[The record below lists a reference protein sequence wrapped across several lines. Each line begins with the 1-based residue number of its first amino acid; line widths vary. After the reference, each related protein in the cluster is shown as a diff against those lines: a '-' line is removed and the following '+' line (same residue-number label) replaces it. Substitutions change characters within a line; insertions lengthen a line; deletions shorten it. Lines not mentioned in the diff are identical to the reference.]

1 VEYPGRVSR
10 ATVAGGRPLGPAR
23 LVTSQAVAFYREQ
36 VVPRLTNLMLGSK
49 QFGDKIR
56 ARATAGLHGDVIE
69 LGFGSGLNVPYYP
82 AEVAGVWTV
91 EPSTVARR
99 LASARV
105 AASTVPVHDGALDG
119 ERLDFPDGR
128 FDAALSTMTLCTIP
142 DVGGALLETK
152 RVLKP
157 GASLHFAEHGLA
169 PDAAT
174 ARRQHRFDPWQGRF
188 AAGCHLDRDIRALIL
203 AAGFEIETLDTRYI
217 KGPKAWSYMYIGR
230 ARKPAA

>member
-1 VEYPGRVSR
+1 MG
-10 ATVAGGRPLGPAR
+10 
-23 LVTSQAVAFYREQ
+23 FYSEQ
-36 VVPRLTNLMLGSK
+36 IVPRFTNVMLGNK
-49 QFGDKIR
+49 TFGR
-56 ARATAGLHGDVIE
+56 LREEVCAGLHGDVIE
-69 LGFGSGLNVPYYP
+69 LGFGSGLNLPHLPPEVDGIWPVEPSKVAVKLAQKRIQESP
-82 AEVAGVWTV
+82 AEVQLG
-91 EPSTVARR
+91 E
-99 LASARV
+99 
-105 AASTVPVHDGALDG
+105 LDG
-119 ERLDFPDGR
+119 ERLDFPDDR
-128 FDAALSTMTLCTIP
+128 FDAALSMMTLCTIP

-169 PDAAT
+169 PDEAT

-188 AAGCHLDRDIRALIL
+188 AAGCHLDRDIRALIV